1 MMSIFLPTIFTISQ
15 DNIDDMLGYVGDIF
29 TDFSPILLII
39 VGVSLGLM
47 VISVVIN
54 ALRK

>member
-1 MMSIFLPTIFTISQ
+1 MTLPLLTFFTIDSGM
-15 DNIDDMLGYVGDIF
+15 IEAMIGYVGDIF